1 MGEGIEL
8 SGIACMLKEKN
19 QLFGKT
25 IIQTKITN
33 LA

>member
-19 QLFGKT
+19 QLFEKT
-25 IIQTKITN
+25 IQTKITHI
-33 LA
+33 A